1 MCYRMRD
8 SWKQTLADF
17 LAKMDWMNLSNF
29 FGGEVAMNHQ
39 FFESEGFLTLEN
51 TIFHLGKRILIFKSA
66 LAKGY
71 VSSLECGPV

>member
-8 SWKQTLADF
+8 AWKQTLEAF

-29 FGGEVAMNHQ
+29 FC
-39 FFESEGFLTLEN
+39 EGFLTLEN
-51 TIFHLGKRILIFKSA
+51 TIFHLGERKIIIFKSA

-71 VSSLECGPV
+71 VSSLEGRPF